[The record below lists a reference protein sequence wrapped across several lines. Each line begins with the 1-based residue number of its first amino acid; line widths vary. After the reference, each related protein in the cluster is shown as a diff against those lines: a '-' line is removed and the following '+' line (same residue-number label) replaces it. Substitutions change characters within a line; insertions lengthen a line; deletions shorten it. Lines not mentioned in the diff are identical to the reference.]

1 MYTGPISMKW
11 TSKCCF
17 SKSTQTCKNQGL
29 QHAHHGFQVLFKDV
43 PVALA
48 AVGCEG
54 NETSITDCQRNDDL
68 VDTCGEFD
76 TSTVLA
82 CAESAAGAAPQAPSK
97 TYLCELHICAHA

>member
-1 MYTGPISMKW
+1 MLKLMMYNMV
-11 TSKCCF
+11 
-17 SKSTQTCKNQGL
+17 
-29 QHAHHGFQVLFKDV
+29 FQVLFKDV

-54 NETSITDCQRNDDL
+54 NETSITDCQRNDNL

-82 CAESAAGAAPQAPSK
+82 CAESAAGAAPEAPAI
-97 TYLCELHICAHA
+97 TCLQEMPVLA